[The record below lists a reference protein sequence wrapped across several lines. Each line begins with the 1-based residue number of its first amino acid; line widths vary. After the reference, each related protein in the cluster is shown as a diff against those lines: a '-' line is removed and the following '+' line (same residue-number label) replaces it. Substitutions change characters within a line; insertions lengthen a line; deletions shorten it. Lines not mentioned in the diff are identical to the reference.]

1 MARSDLLK
9 FWKVLSDARFTG
21 SPSKLTEDDVR
32 KMANKVG
39 LPQYE
44 IEAVLRGLREF
55 LSPEDEKASSDQRPG
70 HSGTGAM
77 Q

>member
-1 MARSDLLK
+1 
-9 FWKVLSDARFTG
+9 
-21 SPSKLTEDDVR
+21 
-32 KMANKVG
+32 VG

-55 LSPEDEKASSDQRPG
+55 LSQGDEKASSDRRPG
-70 HSGTGAM
+70 RSGTGEM

>member
-9 FWKVLSDARFTG
+9 FWKLLSDARFTG

-32 KMANKVG
+32 KMANTVG

-55 LSPEDEKASSDQRPG
+55 LSLGDEKASSDRRPG
-70 HSGTGAM
+70 RSGTGEM
-77 Q
+77 R

>member
-9 FWKVLSDARFTG
+9 FWKLLSDARFTG

-32 KMANKVG
+32 KMANTVE

-44 IEAVLRGLREF
+44 IEAVLRGVF
-55 LSPEDEKASSDQRPG
+55 
-70 HSGTGAM
+70 
-77 Q
+77 

>member
-9 FWKVLSDARFTG
+9 FWKLLSGAMFTG

-32 KMANKVG
+32 KMANTVG

-44 IEAVLRGLREF
+44 IEEVLRGLREL
-55 LSPEDEKASSDQRPG
+55 LSQGDKKATSDRRPG
-70 HSGTGAM
+70 RSGTGEM
-77 Q
+77 R

>member
-9 FWKVLSDARFTG
+9 FWKLLSDAMFTG

-32 KMANKVG
+32 KMANTVG

-44 IEAVLRGLREF
+44 IEEVLRGLREL
-55 LSPEDEKASSDQRPG
+55 LSQGDKKASSDRRPG
-70 HSGTGAM
+70 RSGTGEM
-77 Q
+77 R

>member
-9 FWKVLSDARFTG
+9 FWKLLSDARFTG

-32 KMANKVG
+32 KMANTVG

-44 IEAVLRGLREF
+44 IEEVLRGLREL
-55 LSPEDEKASSDQRPG
+55 LSQGDKKATSDRRPG
-70 HSGTGAM
+70 RSGTGEM
-77 Q
+77 R

>member
-9 FWKVLSDARFTG
+9 FWKLLSDARFTG

-32 KMANKVG
+32 KMANTVE

-44 IEAVLRGLREF
+44 IEAELRGLREF
-55 LSPEDEKASSDQRPG
+55 LSLWDEKASSDRRPG
-70 HSGTGAM
+70 RSGTGEM

>member
-9 FWKVLSDARFTG
+9 FWKLLSDGRFTG

-32 KMANKVG
+32 KMANTVG

-44 IEAVLRGLREF
+44 IEEVLRGLREL
-55 LSPEDEKASSDQRPG
+55 LSQGDKKASSDRRPG
-70 HSGTGAM
+70 RSGTGEM
-77 Q
+77 R

>member
-9 FWKVLSDARFTG
+9 FWKLLSDAMFTG

-32 KMANKVG
+32 KMANTVG

-44 IEAVLRGLREF
+44 IEEVLRGLSEL
-55 LSPEDEKASSDQRPG
+55 LSQGDKKATSDRRPG
-70 HSGTGAM
+70 RSGTGEM
-77 Q
+77 R

>member
-9 FWKVLSDARFTG
+9 FWKLLSDARFTG

-32 KMANKVG
+32 KMANTVG

-44 IEAVLRGLREF
+44 IEEVLRGLSEL
-55 LSPEDEKASSDQRPG
+55 LSQGDKKATSDRRPG
-70 HSGTGAM
+70 RSGTGEM
-77 Q
+77 R

>member
-9 FWKVLSDARFTG
+9 FWKLLSDAMFTG

-32 KMANKVG
+32 KMANTVG

-44 IEAVLRGLREF
+44 IEEVLLGLREL
-55 LSPEDEKASSDQRPG
+55 LSQGDKKATSDRRPG
-70 HSGTGAM
+70 RSGTGEM
-77 Q
+77 R